1 MTVETIVNEMQTKL
15 QFAPPLGHKIKFDL
29 GADGTVLL
37 DGTATP
43 PTVAQAD
50 DAADA
55 DTTLTLS
62 AANLQS
68 MINGTLNPTMA
79 FMTGKLKVNGNMG
92 VAMKLSSLL
101 DD

>member
-1 MTVETIVNEMQTKL
+1 MTAETLATEMQTKL

-29 GADGTVLL
+29 GDDGALLL
-37 DGTATP
+37 DGTAQP
-43 PTVAQAD
+43 PTVTT
-50 DAADA
+50 DA
-55 DTTLTLS
+55 DGDAETTLRMS
-62 AANLQS
+62 ADSLQG

-79 FMTGKLKVNGNMG
+79 FMTGKLKVDGNMG